1 MTTSEREIR
10 RLEGLRV
17 SARRTVYSVV
27 FGDRTGSLLFLGTLS
42 VCMLFWTGSVTIND
56 NYTLANAM
64 INLADGQLAVEQASY
79 NALDKF
85 PRSSPGMRVSDG
97 KLYAGKY
104 GHLFMALP
112 FVWLFEGMA
121 IVAEVRVGFAA
132 LWSGVLLLTA
142 VQLSRAFG
150 NDRRIVLAGCGVA
163 LGAFLANVYLAEPF
177 KQWWIHQVA
186 LQVVTTLA
194 AAFTA
199 VFAYRL
205 LADLYD
211 RRTGLSAGILILT
224 ATPIVLWA
232 RVTKR
237 HALIAGL
244 AMIAVYA
251 FYRSLT
257 DEGRATLF
265 RSLAYAVGGIS
276 VFVFPLES
284 VVLLGVLGV
293 ADLAFHRPR
302 SLRAV
307 AIPGVAL
314 FLSLVPFFVTNYLVT
329 GTPLVPPVLL
339 PGYTGGEIEAG
350 KEVSGVLTE
359 NGGTGGA
366 DGRFGIVILA
376 LTRLFSFVLESLLVP
391 IQSPE
396 QIYRTFFRGGYGVI
410 ADTGES
416 RAISLT
422 FFEAMPFAA
431 LFAVLPFAYLPTVR
445 NADRIRKWIETP
457 AGKVDLIVIGYTLGL
472 VFVYLSRLPGHAQMT
487 VRYLVPIMP
496 FLVYLAFRVPEV
508 RSVFHGVPW
517 VFGWTYA
524 IGVLIGG
531 QLLIAVFGLTDYSFA
546 EMFQIHALL
555 GLSAAVLVAVWIA
568 IARSGRF
575 DDPRVGAVV
584 FGIAAT
590 TNTIFVVSACLI
602 YSTGAQ
608 QLILSISGLLGRT
621 GLGIF

>member
-1 MTTSEREIR
+1 MTTSEQEIR
-10 RLEGLRV
+10 RLDGIRV
-17 SARRTVYSVV
+17 SIQRTVYSVV
-27 FGDRTGSLLFLGTLS
+27 FGDRTGSILFLGTLS
-42 VCMLFWTGSVTIND
+42 VCMLFWTGTVSLND

-64 INLADGQLAVEQASY
+64 VSLADGQLAVESTEY
-79 NALDKF
+79 NALDEF
-85 PRSSPGMRVSDG
+85 PRGTPGMRISDG

-104 GHLFMALP
+104 GHLFLALP
-112 FVWLFEGMA
+112 FAWLFEGMA
-121 IVAEVRVGFAA
+121 MVTELRVGFAA
-132 LWSGVLLLTA
+132 LWSGVVLFTGI
-142 VQLSRAFG
+142 QLSRAFG
-150 NDRRIVLAGCGVA
+150 NDRRILLASCGVA
-163 LGAFLANVYLAEPF
+163 LGAFLANVYLAAPF

-194 AAFTA
+194 TAFTA

-205 LADLYD
+205 LKDLHD
-211 RRTGLSAGILILT
+211 RKTGLSAGVMILT
-224 ATPIVLWA
+224 ATPLLLWA
-232 RVTKR
+232 RVPKR

-244 AMIAVYA
+244 AIIAVYA

-257 DEGRATLF
+257 DERRTTLF
-265 RSLAYAVGGIS
+265 RSTAYAVGGIS

-293 ADLAFHRPR
+293 ADLVFHRPR
-302 SLRAV
+302 SMRAI

-314 FLSLVPFFVTNYLVT
+314 FLSLVPFFVTNYLIT
-329 GTPLVPPVLL
+329 GNPLVPPVLL
-339 PGYTGGEIEAG
+339 PGYIGGEIESGRQASSVLIQEEGSSDAG
-350 KEVSGVLTE
+350 GPL
-359 NGGTGGA
+359 A
-366 DGRFGIVILA
+366 LVILA
-376 LTRLFSFVLESLLVP
+376 FTRLLSFVLESLLIPV
-391 IQSPE
+391 QEPE
-396 QIYRTFFRGGYGVI
+396 RIYRTFFRGGYDVI

-422 FFEAMPFAA
+422 FFEAMPFTA

-472 VFVYLSRLPGHAQMT
+472 VFVYLSRLPGHAQVT

-508 RSVFHGVPW
+508 RSVFHGAPW

-575 DDPRVGAVV
+575 DDPKVGAVV

-590 TNTIFVVSACLI
+590 TNTIFVVSACLV
-602 YSTGAQ
+602 YFTGSQ